1 MLHLDVDHLCKVV
14 GHKVVCQ
21 SLSQLKLMTTHR
33 VKLANKDVS
42 NWSKHIRKSV
52 GCWSGGPVRS
62 DNQTIFLLA
71 VLLMWG
77 DHVLVASRLKFL
89 LGLL

>member
-1 MLHLDVDHLCKVV
+1 
-14 GHKVVCQ
+14 
-21 SLSQLKLMTTHR
+21 
-33 VKLANKDVS
+33 
-42 NWSKHIRKSV
+42 
-52 GCWSGGPVRS
+52 
-62 DNQTIFLLA
+62 LLA